1 MTRLFETTTYI
12 EDGEK
17 SLGIRSNKPFK
28 IDGKKSFDDGDGYHV
43 VYLTFS
49 PLATITHT
57 NKLTLPTPSLSI
69 SVNSK
74 QLKIEELDNPHSCDN
89 PTCRKEYGGD
99 YNGGY
104 CSDECRE

>member
-12 EDGEK
+12 EDGETT
-17 SLGIRSNKPFK
+17 LGIRSNKPFK
-28 IDGKKSFDDGDGYHV
+28 IDGKNSFDDGEVHRFGYHV

-57 NKLTLPTPSLSI
+57 NNLTLPTPSFSV

-74 QLKIEELDNPHSCDN
+74 ELKIEEL
-89 PTCRKEYGGD
+89 
-99 YNGGY
+99 
-104 CSDECRE
+104 

>member
-43 VYLTFS
+43 VYLKFS
-49 PLATITHT
+49 PLAIITH
-57 NKLTLPTPSLSI
+57 LIPTLPTPSF
-69 SVNSK
+69 SVSVDSK
-74 QLKIEELDNPHSCDN
+74 QLKIEQL
-89 PTCRKEYGGD
+89 
-99 YNGGY
+99 
-104 CSDECRE
+104 

>member
-12 EDGEK
+12 EDGETT
-17 SLGIRSNKPFK
+17 LGIRSNKPFK
-28 IDGKKSFDDGDGYHV
+28 IDGKNSFDDGDGYHV

-57 NKLTLPTPSLSI
+57 NNLTLPTPSFSV

-74 QLKIEELDNPHSCDN
+74 ELKIEEL
-89 PTCRKEYGGD
+89 
-99 YNGGY
+99 
-104 CSDECRE
+104 